1 MGYKLSIALGG
12 LLLLSI
18 AGSAWYIDYLHDQIA
33 QLRANAIVLKTEI
46 EEQNKDI
53 DRLLTNAANTQNT
66 INELEKAKNESE
78 REVNKLRD
86 TFARHDLDNL
96 ALQKPGLIQ
105 NRVNKAT
112 KRVKDNLIAIT
123 DPNQFDKDEEDST
136 DN

>member
-53 DRLLTNAANTQNT
+53 DRLLTSAANTQNT

-112 KRVKDNLIAIT
+112 KRVKDIKIAIT
-123 DPNQFDKDEEDST
+123 KQNQ
-136 DN
+136 

>member
-1 MGYKLSIALGG
+1 MGYKLSIALGS
-12 LLLLSI
+12 LLLLTVAS
-18 AGSAWYIDYLHDQIA
+18 SAWYIDYLHDQIA

-78 REVNKLRD
+78 KEVNKLRD

-105 NRVNKAT
+105 TRVNKAT
-112 KRVKDNLIAIT
+112 KRVKDTLIEIT
-123 DPNQFDKDEEDST
+123 DPNQFDKDEEDS
-136 DN
+136 NNN

>member
-78 REVNKLRD
+78 RQVNKLRD

-105 NRVNKAT
+105 TRVNKAT

>member
-1 MGYKLSIALGG
+1 LGYKLSIALGG

-53 DRLLTNAANTQNT
+53 DRLLTSAANTQNT

-123 DPNQFDKDEEDST
+123 DPNQFDIDEEDNT

>member
-105 NRVNKAT
+105 TRVNKAT

>member
-33 QLRANAIVLKTEI
+33 QLRANSIVLKTEI
-46 EEQNKDI
+46 DQQNKDI
-53 DRLLTNAANTQNT
+53 EKLLSSAANTQKT
-66 INELEKAKNESE
+66 INDLELAKNASE

-86 TFARHDLDNL
+86 TFAKHDLDNL
-96 ALQKPGLIQ
+96 ALAKPGLIQ

-112 KRVKDNLIAIT
+112 LRVKDNLINIT
-123 DPNQFDKDEEDST
+123 DPNQFDDNEEDNT
-136 DN
+136 NN

>member
-53 DRLLTNAANTQNT
+53 DRLLTSAANTQNT

-123 DPNQFDKDEEDST
+123 DPNQFDIDEEDNT